1 MAGITLE
8 IAEAQLAEWL
18 AANSAVTANQSY
30 SIDNRSLTRADAS
43 QIRMQ
48 VDYWD
53 KKCKELARSNGGP
66 RVRFVVP
73 V

>member
-1 MAGITLE
+1 MAGITLD
-8 IAEAQLAEWL
+8 IAEAQLELWL
-18 AANSAVTANQSY
+18 AASSAVTANQSY

-48 VDYWD
+48 IDYWD
-53 KKCKELARSNGGP
+53 KKCNELDRPNGGP